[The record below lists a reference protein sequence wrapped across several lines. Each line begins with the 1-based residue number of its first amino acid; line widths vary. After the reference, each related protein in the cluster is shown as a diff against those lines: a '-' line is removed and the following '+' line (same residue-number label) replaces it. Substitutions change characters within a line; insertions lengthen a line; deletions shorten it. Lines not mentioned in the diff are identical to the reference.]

1 MSQERGMTD
10 DTLDITTAGDLSPQ
24 ASNLD
29 ALMVEVSLTA
39 GRGTITVCGHDDD
52 DPELVAIRP
61 LASRLGAQASDSDW
75 EGHADAVIFGWLL
88 SP

>member
-1 MSQERGMTD
+1 MPNTIDSPIR
-10 DTLDITTAGDLSPQ
+10 TTGDLPAQ

-29 ALMVEVSLTA
+29 ALMIEVSLAA

-52 DPELVAIRP
+52 DPELVAMRP
-61 LASRLGAQASDSDW
+61 LASRADAQCPEDEWA
-75 EGHADAVIFGWLL
+75 GHADAVIFGWLL

>member
-1 MSQERGMTD
+1 MDVEPGNDS
-10 DTLDITTAGDLSPQ
+10 TTAGELPAQ

-29 ALMVEVSLTA
+29 ALMTEVSLTA
-39 GRGTITVCGHDDD
+39 GRGTITICGHDDS

-61 LASRLGAQASDSDW
+61 LALRVGTRSLETDW
-75 EGHADAVIFGWLL
+75 EGQADAVIFGWLV